1 MPLTNR
7 KQQRGRDTSV
17 QGTNDSSVVSKVS
30 AAAQGYYQDVFL
42 RQFVSKVHRRT
53 PLINRGYYVRWRAVD
68 HCVRSF
74 LHVTENCPLRQIVS
88 LGAGF
93 DSLYFRLHADEA
105 LDRVVVFEVDFP
117 DVVQRKAALINSNK
131 TLRAML
137 DPHLPFPTGLLEV
150 CQTRAVRRFRLE
162 S

>member
-1 MPLTNR
+1 M
-7 KQQRGRDTSV
+7 
-17 QGTNDSSVVSKVS
+17 
-30 AAAQGYYQDVFL
+30 
-42 RQFVSKVHRRT
+42 
-53 PLINRGYYVRWRAVD
+53 
-68 HCVRSF
+68 
-74 LHVTENCPLRQIVS
+74 S

-137 DPHLPFPTGLLEV
+137 DPHLPFPTGL
-150 CQTRAVRRFRLE
+150 
-162 S
+162 